1 MIELS
6 DISIRIGTFVLKNIS
21 LEVSTGKY
29 AMLMGRSGSGK
40 TTILEAVCGL
50 HSIESGNIV
59 LMNRQVTGLSPAER
73 GVGYVPQ
80 DRALFSRMTVK
91 VNIAFAMNIRNFKPA
106 GINARVAEIAEL
118 LGIEHLLDRM
128 PQGLSGGEAQRV
140 ALGRA
145 LSHKPS
151 ILLLDEPLSA
161 LDEEIREDMCSLLK
175 SIQEYTG
182 VTILHVTHR
191 SEEAKRLAD
200 CTFVLTEGRIDKKG

>member
-6 DISIRIGTFVLKNIS
+6 NISIHIGTFVLKNIS
-21 LEVSTGKY
+21 LKVSTGKY
-29 AMLMGRSGSGK
+29 AVLMGRSGSGK

-59 LMNRQVTGLSPAER
+59 LMDRQVAGLSPAER

-91 VNIAFAMNIRNFKPA
+91 DNIAFAMNIRGSKVA
-106 GINARVAEIAEL
+106 DVNARVAEITKL
-118 LGIEHLLDRM
+118 LGIEDLLDRM

-161 LDEEIREDMCSLLK
+161 LDEEIREDMRSLLK
-175 SIQEYTG
+175 SVQKYTG
-182 VTILHVTHR
+182 VTILHVTHS
-191 SEEAKRLAD
+191 SEEAKKLAD
-200 CTFVLTEGRIDKKG
+200 CTFVLTEDGIEEKE

>member
-1 MIELS
+1 MIVGS
-6 DISIRIGTFVLKNIS
+6 DISIRIGTFVLKN
-21 LEVSTGKY
+21 VSFEIFTGNY
-29 AMLMGRSGSGK
+29 AVLMGKSGSGK

-50 HSIESGNIV
+50 HPIESGNIL
-59 LMNRQVTGLSPAER
+59 LMNRQVTRMSPAER

-91 VNIAFAMNIRNFKPA
+91 ANISFAMIIRNFKTA
-106 GINARVAEIAEL
+106 EIEARVSEIADL
-118 LGIEHLLDRM
+118 LRITHLLDRM
-128 PQGLSGGEAQRV
+128 PQGLSGGEAQRI

-161 LDEEIREDMCSLLK
+161 LDEEIREDMCILLK
-175 SIQEYTG
+175 SVQEYTG
-182 VTILHVTHR
+182 VTILHVTHS

-200 CTFVLTEGRIDKKG
+200 SIFVLTEGRIAKNG